1 MVGEKR
7 NPPLPSPAM
16 LQNRWSILALI
27 FLVRIGMGLQFQAVP
42 TLAPLYLADYHVG
55 ITDIGLLI
63 GLYFAPGVLL
73 ALPGGAIGQRYGDKS
88 VVLLGLALMIAGG
101 LLMAF
106 DTTWT
111 AQLIGRLI
119 AGIGGILLNVLM
131 SKMITDW
138 FAGKEIAT
146 AMGIY
151 VNSWP
156 FGIALA
162 LVTLPWLASA
172 GGLQMAMLGVTAYLA
187 LGFVALATLYGTPPA
202 QPLAIPGQ
210 ASRPEGRAL
219 LSIVTAGTIWAFY
232 NSALAMVFGFGPLM
246 LTQRGWTVAAAS
258 SAISIVLWLATL
270 SVPAGGILADR
281 TGRPSWL
288 LVGGTGAFAI
298 GLLIAP
304 RADNVVIVFVALGLL
319 SGLAAGP
326 IMSLPARVLTPATRA
341 VGMGIFFTVFYAMQL
356 IAPWLAGKLAASDG
370 SASITFDF
378 GATLLGACLVLHAL
392 FWKFVTPATAAK
404 AAA

>member
-1 MVGEKR
+1 
-7 NPPLPSPAM
+7 M

-27 FLVRIGMGLQFQAVP
+27 FLVRVGMGLQFQAVP
-42 TLAPLYLADYHVG
+42 ALAPLFLADYHVG
-55 ITDIGLLI
+55 IADIGLLI

-73 ALPGGAIGQRYGDKS
+73 ALPGGAIGKRYGDKP

-101 LLMAF
+101 LVMAF
-106 DTTWT
+106 GTTWA
-111 AQLIGRLI
+111 AQLSGRLI

-138 FAGKEIAT
+138 FAGREIAT

-162 LVTLPWLASA
+162 LVSLPGLASA
-172 GGLQMAMLGVTAYLA
+172 GGLQWALLGVTVYLA
-187 LGFVALATLYGTPPA
+187 LGFVALAVLYRAPPEHA
-202 QPLAIPGQ
+202 VAMAGQ
-210 ASRPEGRAL
+210 AGRPQGRAL
-219 LSIVTAGTIWAFY
+219 SSILTAGTIWAFY
-232 NSALAMVFGFGPLM
+232 NASLAMVFSFGPLM
-246 LTQRGWTVAAAS
+246 LAQRGWTVAAAS
-258 SAISIVLWLATL
+258 SAVSVVLWLVTL

-281 TGRPSWL
+281 TGRPSWI
-288 LVGGTGAFAI
+288 LVGGVVVFAT

-304 RADNVVIVFVALGLL
+304 RVDNVLPTFVLLGLL
-319 SGLAAGP
+319 SGLSAGP

-356 IAPWLAGKLAASDG
+356 IAPWLAGKLAASAG
-370 SASITFDF
+370 TAGITFDF
-378 GATLLGACLVLHAL
+378 GAALLCACLALHIL
-392 FWKFVTPATAAK
+392 FWKLAAPATEGKAAK
-404 AAA
+404 